1 MLHAS
6 TEHALARYG
15 KILLSGS
22 RRGTFAPGWPTGNG
36 GREREEMDSMGYS
49 FGLIDIAL
57 YTGRHDARQSGS
69 FTSIGRFSILALGLV
84 VAMILPIPKAGAQAT
99 SPAPSGESDVQLLQP
114 AGPGQATPPATITL
128 QDALERARKLDPI
141 LLGAVSDARSAHE
154 DRIQAR
160 NAMLPTI
167 TATTQY
173 LGTQGDGGKISDGR
187 FVTNDGVHVYRAW
200 GVYHED
206 LSPGLLMGTGST
218 RAKAAEALANAKSE
232 IARRGLA
239 VTVTR
244 SYYGLVVAQRKY
256 ATAQAGLDQAKHF
269 MDITQDLERQGQAP
283 HSDALK
289 AEIQYRIQKQAF
301 DEAKFAMEDTRLGL
315 AVILFPDF
323 NENFSVVDDLD
334 SAPALP
340 PFPEIQGMAEK
351 QNPDIRVA
359 VETAREADLD
369 VKLAKSAFLP
379 TLTVDTDYGIEANC
393 FALHCTRASVQSDP
407 AVGVVPN
414 LGYFL
419 TAALTVPVWDWGTL
433 RSKLHQAEYKQQSAK
448 AQLSLAQRMYLSEL
462 YATYDE
468 AIIARSALED
478 SRRTAELATESLRLT
493 NLRYTGGASPATE
506 VVDAETTLVTARNA
520 YADAQ
525 VRYRTLLANLQTFTG
540 SF

>member
-1 MLHAS
+1 MGHSFVLIGTALSSARNESHQSCALKMRRFFVIAVGLAMALTLPVSRAS
-6 TEHALARYG
+6 GQA
-15 KILLSGS
+15 GS
-22 RRGTFAPGWPTGNG
+22 
-36 GREREEMDSMGYS
+36 S
-49 FGLIDIAL
+49 
-57 YTGRHDARQSGS
+57 
-69 FTSIGRFSILALGLV
+69 
-84 VAMILPIPKAGAQAT
+84 
-99 SPAPSGESDVQLLQP
+99 APSQESDVKLLQP
-114 AGPGQATPPATITL
+114 MGPSQTTPPTTVTL
-128 QDALERARKLDPI
+128 QDALERARKLDPT
-141 LLGAVSDARSAHE
+141 LLGSTYDARSARE

-173 LGTQGDGGKISDGR
+173 LNDQGDGGRISDGR
-187 FVTNDGVHVYRAW
+187 FVTQDGVHVYRAW
-200 GVYHED
+200 GVYHQD
-206 LSPGLLMGTGST
+206 LSPGLLMGTGYT
-218 RAKAAEALANAKSE
+218 RAKAAEALANAKAE

-239 VTVTR
+239 VTVTKN
-244 SYYGLVVAQRKY
+244 YYALVVAQRKY

-301 DEAKFAMEDTRLGL
+301 DEAKFSMEDTRLGL

-323 NENFSVVDDLD
+323 NENFTVVDDLD

-340 PFPEIQGMAEK
+340 PFPEVEAMAEK

-359 VETAREADLD
+359 LETAREADLD
-369 VKLAKSAFLP
+369 VKLAKTAFLP

-393 FALHCTRASVQSDP
+393 FALHCTRASVQNDP
-407 AVGVVPN
+407 AVGIVPN

-433 RSKLHQAEYKQQSAK
+433 HSKLKQAEYKQQSAQ
-448 AQLSLAQRMYLSEL
+448 AALSLAKRMHLSEL

-468 AIIARSALED
+468 LIIAQSALEE
-478 SRRTAELATESLRLT
+478 SRRTAELAAESLRLT
-493 NLRYTGGASPATE
+493 NLRYQGGASLATE
-506 VVDAETTLVTARNA
+506 VVDAETALVTARNA

-525 VRYRTLLANLQTFTG
+525 VRYRTLLATLQTFTG

>member
-1 MLHAS
+1 M
-6 TEHALARYG
+6 
-15 KILLSGS
+15 
-22 RRGTFAPGWPTGNG
+22 
-36 GREREEMDSMGYS
+36 GRSFS
-49 FGLIDIAL
+49 FGIPAL
-57 YTGRHDARQSGS
+57 SNGRHDSRQCGS
-69 FTSIGRFSILALGLV
+69 LGSIGRYSVVALGLAISLV
-84 VAMILPIPKAGAQAT
+84 LPVSKTAAQSESSAAG
-99 SPAPSGESDVQLLQP
+99 GESEVKLLQP
-114 AGPGQATPPATITL
+114 TGPDQAKPPVTVTL
-128 QDALERARKLDPI
+128 QDALEKARKLDPT
-141 LLGAVSDARSAHE
+141 LLGATWDAMSARE

-167 TATTQY
+167 SATTQY
-173 LGTQGDGGKISDGR
+173 LGTQGNGGRVSDGR
-187 FVTNDGVHVYRAW
+187 FVTNDGIHVYRAW

-206 LSPGLLMGTGST
+206 LSPGLLMGTAYT
-218 RAKAAEALANAKSE
+218 RAKAAEALANAKAE

-239 VTVTR
+239 VTVTKN
-244 SYYGLVVAQRKY
+244 YYALVVAQRKY

-269 MDITQDLERQGQAP
+269 MDITQDLEHQGQAP

-301 DEAKFAMEDTRLGL
+301 DEAKFSMEDTRLGL

-323 NENFSVVDDLD
+323 NENFAVVDDLD

-340 PFPEIQGMAEK
+340 AFPEVQEMAEK

-359 VETAREADLD
+359 LETAREADLD
-369 VKLAKSAFLP
+369 VKLAKTAFLP

-393 FALHCTRASVQSDP
+393 FALNCARAAFP
-407 AVGVVPN
+407 EVGVLPN

-433 RSKLHQAEYKQQSAK
+433 HSKLKQAEYKQQSSK
-448 AQLSLAQRMYLSEL
+448 AALSLAKRTDASEL

-468 AIIARSALED
+468 AMVARSGLEEA
-478 SRRTAELATESLRLT
+478 RKTAELAAESLRLT
-493 NLRYTGGASPATE
+493 NLRYSGGAAPASD
-506 VVDAETTLVTARNA
+506 VVDAETALVTARNA

-525 VRYRTLLANLQTFTG
+525 VRYRMLLANLQTFTG

>member
-1 MLHAS
+1 
-6 TEHALARYG
+6 
-15 KILLSGS
+15 
-22 RRGTFAPGWPTGNG
+22 
-36 GREREEMDSMGYS
+36 MGDS
-49 FGLIDIAL
+49 FGLIDTAMPE
-57 YTGRHDARQSGS
+57 GRLEARPRGPLGS
-69 FTSIGRFSILALGLV
+69 IQRLSLLALGLAAANMLLPTPR
-84 VAMILPIPKAGAQAT
+84 VAAQAG
-99 SPAPSGESDVQLLQP
+99 SPAGGSETEVKFIQ
-114 AGPGQATPPATITL
+114 ATGQAQAAAPVTVTL
-128 QDALERARKLDPI
+128 QDALERARKLDPT
-141 LLGAVSDARSAHE
+141 LVGAASDARSARE

-206 LSPGLLMGTGST
+206 LSPGLLMGTGYS

-232 IARRGLA
+232 IARRGLTVA
-239 VTVTR
+239 VTK
-244 SYYGLVVAQRKY
+244 SYYALVSAQRKY

-269 MDITQDLERQGQAP
+269 MDATQQSEHQGQAA
-283 HSDALK
+283 HSDAVK

-301 DEAKFAMEDTRLGL
+301 DEARFAMEDTRLAL

-323 NENFSVVDDLD
+323 NENFTVVDDLD

-340 PFPEIQGMAEK
+340 PFPEVQGMAEK
-351 QNPDIRVA
+351 QNPDMRVA
-359 VETAREADLD
+359 LETAREAELD

-393 FALHCTRASVQSDP
+393 FSLHCTRASVQNDP

-448 AQLSLAQRMYLSEL
+448 AALSQTQRMAISEL

-468 AIIARSALED
+468 AMVARGGLEEA
-478 SRRTAELATESLRLT
+478 RRTAELAAEGLRLT
-493 NLRYTGGASPATE
+493 NLRYEGGASPATE
-506 VVDAETTLVTARNA
+506 VVDAETSLVTARNA

-525 VRYRTLLANLQTFTG
+525 VRYRTLLATLQTFTG

>member
-1 MLHAS
+1 
-6 TEHALARYG
+6 
-15 KILLSGS
+15 
-22 RRGTFAPGWPTGNG
+22 
-36 GREREEMDSMGYS
+36 MGHF
-49 FGLIDIAL
+49 FGLIDFTL
-57 YTGRHDARQSGS
+57 SKRRQDARSICS
-69 FTSIGRFSILALGLV
+69 RTLIGRLSVLALGLA
-84 VAMILPIPKAGAQAT
+84 VAMALSMSRAAAQAT
-99 SPAPSGESDVQLLQP
+99 SPAPSRESDVQLLQP
-114 AGPGQATPPATITL
+114 MGPGQAAPPTTVTL
-128 QDALERARKLDPI
+128 QDALERARKLDPT
-141 LLGAVSDARSAHE
+141 LLGAVSDARSARE

-160 NAMLPTI
+160 NAMLPQI
-167 TATTQY
+167 SATTQY
-173 LGTQGDGGKISDGR
+173 LGTQGNGGKISDGR
-187 FVTNDGVHVYRAW
+187 FVTNDGIHVYRAW
-200 GVYHED
+200 GVLHQD
-206 LSPGLLMGTGST
+206 LSPALLMGTGYT
-218 RAKAAEALANAKSE
+218 RAKAAEAVANAKSE

-239 VTVTR
+239 VTVTKN
-244 SYYGLVVAQRKY
+244 YYALVVAQRKY

-301 DEAKFAMEDTRLGL
+301 DEAKFSMEDTRLGL

-340 PFPEIQGMAEK
+340 PFPEAQAMAEK
-351 QNPDIRVA
+351 QNPDLRVA
-359 VETAREADLD
+359 LETLREADLD
-369 VKLAKSAFLP
+369 VKSAKTAFLP

-393 FALHCTRASVQSDP
+393 FALRCTRASVQNDP

-448 AQLSLAQRMYLSEL
+448 AALSQSQRIHISEL

-468 AIIARSALED
+468 AIVARAGLEE
-478 SRRTAELATESLRLT
+478 SRSTAELAAESLRLT
-493 NLRYTGGASPATE
+493 NLRYQAGASPATE
-506 VVDAETTLVTARNA
+506 VVDAETALVTARNA

-525 VRYRTLLANLQTFTG
+525 IRYRTLLTTLQTFTG

>member
-1 MLHAS
+1 
-6 TEHALARYG
+6 
-15 KILLSGS
+15 
-22 RRGTFAPGWPTGNG
+22 
-36 GREREEMDSMGYS
+36 MDFMGHL
-49 FGLIDIAL
+49 FGLVDINL
-57 YTGRHDARQSGS
+57 SERRLFARRCSS
-69 FTSIGRFSILALGLV
+69 STSIRRFSAIAVGLA
-84 VAMILPIPKAGAQAT
+84 VAAILPVSRAAAQAT
-99 SPAPSGESDVQLLQP
+99 PPAPGGESDVQLLQP
-114 AGPGQATPPATITL
+114 SGPGQAAPPTTITL
-128 QDALERARKLDPI
+128 QDALERARKLDPT
-141 LLGAVSDARSAHE
+141 LLGAVSDARSARE
-154 DRIQAR
+154 DRFQAR
-160 NAMLPTI
+160 NAMLPSI

-206 LSPGLLMGTGST
+206 LSPGLLMGTGYT

-334 SAPALP
+334 SAPPLP
-340 PFPEIQGMAEK
+340 PFPEIQEMAEK
-351 QNPDIRVA
+351 QNPDLRVA
-359 VETAREADLD
+359 LETVREADLD

-393 FALHCTRASVQSDP
+393 FALHCTRASVQADP

-433 RSKLHQAEYKQQSAK
+433 RSKLHQAEYRQQTAK
-448 AQLSLAQRMYLSEL
+448 AQLSLAQRTRISEL

-468 AIIARSALED
+468 AIVARADLEE
-478 SRRTAELATESLRLT
+478 SRRTAELAAESLRLT
-493 NLRYTGGASPATE
+493 NLRYTAGASPATE

>member
-1 MLHAS
+1 
-6 TEHALARYG
+6 
-15 KILLSGS
+15 
-22 RRGTFAPGWPTGNG
+22 
-36 GREREEMDSMGYS
+36 MGHS
-49 FGLIDIAL
+49 FGLLEITL
-57 YTGRHDARQSGS
+57 SNGRLDARQSGS
-69 FTSIGRFSILALGLV
+69 ITSIRRFSVVVLGLA
-84 VAMILPIPKAGAQAT
+84 VAMILPMSKAVGQAT
-99 SPAPSGESDVQLLQP
+99 SPSPSGESDVQLLQP
-114 AGPGQATPPATITL
+114 SGPGQAAPPTTITL
-128 QDALERARKLDPI
+128 QDALERARKLDPT
-141 LLGAVSDARSAHE
+141 LLGAVSDARSARE

-160 NAMLPTI
+160 NTMLPAI

-200 GVYHED
+200 GVLHQD
-206 LSPGLLMGTGST
+206 LSPALLMGTGYT

-239 VTVTR
+239 VTVTK
-244 SYYGLVVAQRKY
+244 SYYALVVAQRKY
-256 ATAQAGLDQAKHF
+256 ATAQAGLDQAKRF
-269 MDITQDLERQGQAP
+269 MDITQGLERQGQAP

-301 DEAKFAMEDTRLGL
+301 DEAKFSMEDTRLGL

-340 PFPEIQGMAEK
+340 PFPEVQAMTEK
-351 QNPDIRVA
+351 QNPDLRVA
-359 VETAREADLD
+359 LETVREADLD
-369 VKLAKSAFLP
+369 VKLAKTAFLP

-393 FALHCTRASVQSDP
+393 FALHCTRASVQNDP

-433 RSKLHQAEYKQQSAK
+433 RSKLHQAEYKQQTAK
-448 AQLSLAQRMYLSEL
+448 AQLSLAQRTRLSEL

-468 AIIARSALED
+468 AIVARAALEE
-478 SRRTAELATESLRLT
+478 SRRTAELAAESLRLT
-493 NLRYTGGASPATE
+493 NLRYQAGASPATE
-506 VVDAETTLVTARNA
+506 VVDAETALVTARNA

-525 VRYRTLLANLQTFTG
+525 IRYRTLLTTLQTFTG

>member
-1 MLHAS
+1 MGH
-6 TEHALARYG
+6 
-15 KILLSGS
+15 LL
-22 RRGTFAPGWPTGNG
+22 
-36 GREREEMDSMGYS
+36 
-49 FGLIDIAL
+49 GLIEIAL
-57 YTGRHDARQSGS
+57 SKGRLDTRQSGS
-69 FTSIGRFSILALGLV
+69 ITSIRHFPVMVLGLA
-84 VAMILPIPKAGAQAT
+84 VALILPMSKAAAQAT
-99 SPAPSGESDVQLLQP
+99 SPSPSGESDVQLLQP
-114 AGPGQATPPATITL
+114 SGPGQAAPPTTITL
-128 QDALERARKLDPI
+128 QDALERARKLDPT
-141 LLGAVSDARSAHE
+141 LLGATSDARSARE
-154 DRIQAR
+154 DRLQAR
-160 NAMLPTI
+160 NAMLPAI

-200 GVYHED
+200 GVLHQD
-206 LSPGLLMGTGST
+206 LSPALLMGTGYT

-239 VTVTR
+239 VTVTKN
-244 SYYGLVVAQRKY
+244 YYALVVAQRKY

-269 MDITQDLERQGQAP
+269 MDITRDLERQGQAP

-301 DEAKFAMEDTRLGL
+301 DEAKFSMEDTRLGL

-340 PFPEIQGMAEK
+340 PFPDVQAMTEK
-351 QNPDIRVA
+351 QNPDLRVA
-359 VETAREADLD
+359 LETLREAELD
-369 VKLAKSAFLP
+369 VKSAKSAFLP

-393 FALHCTRASVQSDP
+393 FALHCTRASVQNDP

-433 RSKLHQAEYKQQSAK
+433 RGKLHQAEYKQQSAK
-448 AQLSLAQRMYLSEL
+448 AALSQSQRMHISEL

-468 AIIARSALED
+468 AIVARAGLEE
-478 SRRTAELATESLRLT
+478 SRSTAELAAESLRLT
-493 NLRYTGGASPATE
+493 NLRYQAGASPATE
-506 VVDAETTLVTARNA
+506 VVDAETALVTARNA

-525 VRYRTLLANLQTFTG
+525 IRYRTLLATLQTFTG